1 MKKLYVPFFVA
12 FLVATVFSCTQDP
25 QNLQPVFNGT
35 NVVAGVWTMKV
46 FHGDSVMAPMMGTL
60 TMVATSDTSGTAEF
74 NMTEDGVSNN
84 VENSIYDLKSNIK
97 TLYFSRTLGG
107 NSGIL
112 VNGEKWKVDKLI
124 LHDDNKPD
132 TFAMHSDITGESMLF
147 SKP

>member
-1 MKKLYVPFFVA
+1 MKKLYVPVFVV
-12 FLVATVFSCTQDP
+12 FLTTTVFSCKQDP

-35 NVVAGVWTMKV
+35 NVVAGTWTMKV
-46 FHGDSVMAPMMGTL
+46 FQGDSVMAPMMGTL
-60 TMVATSDTSGTAEF
+60 TMVATSDTSGTADF
-74 NMTEDGVSNN
+74 DMTEDGVSNN
-84 VENSIYDLKSNIK
+84 VEHSIYDLKSNIK

-132 TFAMHSDITGESMLF
+132 TFALHSDITGDSMLF